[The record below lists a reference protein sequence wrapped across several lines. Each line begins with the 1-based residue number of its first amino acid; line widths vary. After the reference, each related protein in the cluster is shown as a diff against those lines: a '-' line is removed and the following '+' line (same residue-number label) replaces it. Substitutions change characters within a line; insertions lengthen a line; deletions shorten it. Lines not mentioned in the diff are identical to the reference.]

1 MKIKIISLIKKQE
14 EALKPLEQEYLK
26 RIGKFT
32 PCELTEIRRAEIREG
47 HSDTARV
54 LKEETRKV
62 AGLLKDHAVLVVLDK
77 AGKEYNSEELAS
89 WLGARMAEGQELVF
103 ILGGPLGLSEEIT
116 KKARWKISLSR
127 LTFTHKLAR
136 VILLE
141 ALYRALEIGRGS
153 RYHK

>member
-1 MKIKIISLIKKQE
+1 M
-14 EALKPLEQEYLK
+14 
-26 RIGKFT
+26 
-32 PCELTEIRRAEIREG
+32 
-47 HSDTARV
+47 
-54 LKEETRKV
+54 
-62 AGLLKDHAVLVVLDK
+62 
-77 AGKEYNSEELAS
+77 
-89 WLGARMAEGQELVF
+89 
-103 ILGGPLGLSEEIT
+103 GGPLGLSEEIT